1 MEEKER
7 KLPNAYEK
15 LAKED
20 VVIRQILQAP
30 RRPSVRVKRTLA
42 CLDAASGEEL
52 WQKPEIQGELIA
64 DKDRALIYWDSASS
78 GMLSMVN
85 QSNVGYTMLEQLSLS
100 SGSRRYLRKDEIAVS
115 EPRILCGDKLLA
127 SYYDR
132 ASGPD
137 SPKIGIVAFLLKD

>member
-1 MEEKER
+1 
-7 KLPNAYEK
+7 
-15 LAKED
+15 
-20 VVIRQILQAP
+20 
-30 RRPSVRVKRTLA
+30 
-42 CLDAASGEEL
+42 
-52 WQKPEIQGELIA
+52 
-64 DKDRALIYWDSASS
+64 
-78 GMLSMVN
+78 MLSMVN